1 MVAHLASNGWFA
13 VTLAGTFEEQVAARE
28 LARLKASNEVPNDSF
43 ITYGNTYVRNVCCDG
58 DATQM
63 SATGQLSWEQF
74 GVASAYSGKTALPDF
89 KGRERAFKDFRIRI
103 VDGMKNGPNFAGTF
117 SVVQFGCGTGCTFVV
132 IANNKTAELYNF
144 PRGGEDNMYLQLN
157 FELKSRLIVAQ
168 WSDGDN
174 CILEDF
180 EWIGKE
186 RKFLANKKS
195 VQMRSVSAISKRTYL
210 SGSEGPAKPSHSGLA
225 PPEFWDSSVKAVPVE
240 RVLGMLAA
248 RDAGWRKPP
257 AAARDLCARLPMH
270 TVSGAG
276 SDEPAANLAGERPA
290 TNARAPDRKVPRS
303 EPRHRPL
310 TLRIAPPQRDVR
322 RM

>member
-1 MVAHLASNGWFA
+1 MTSRFFPNGTPLTITGDHDPWYQITANGLVGYLHHTWTKVDQFERAPFSQRHIQIKSFSSFDNAESFVRSSSIPVVAHLASNGWFA

-89 KGRERAFKDFRIRI
+89 KGRERAFKDFRTRI

-186 RKFLANKKS
+186 AKILSKQKIGAD
-195 VQMRSVSAISKRTYL
+195 AICFSDIEENL
-210 SGSEGPAKPSHSGLA
+210 
-225 PPEFWDSSVKAVPVE
+225 PVWQ
-240 RVLGMLAA
+240 RGA
-248 RDAGWRKPP
+248 R
-257 AAARDLCARLPMH
+257 
-270 TVSGAG
+270 
-276 SDEPAANLAGERPA
+276 
-290 TNARAPDRKVPRS
+290 
-303 EPRHRPL
+303 
-310 TLRIAPPQRDVR
+310 
-322 RM
+322 